1 MSVLWQDLKF
11 TYRTLRR
18 NPGFTAVAVLTIA
31 LGMGV
36 SNALFSLVNAYVLRP
51 IPVARP
57 EQIVSIRGIDKRGV
71 RHFNFSYKDY
81 VDLQAS
87 AQSLSGI
94 VAVRT
99 AFVSVGLPPPG
110 PIAIDGDSLAPGYQ
124 YANGILVSDN
134 YFAVLGARASMGRLF
149 TGGRE
154 GVSDSST
161 ELVIS
166 QRFWRRQFNSSPEAV
181 GKTIRLNGQLF
192 SVIGI
197 MAPEFVGASP
207 QVPDFWAPL
216 HAGVRLGA
224 LKVKAWETDRNAET
238 FLLTARLKPGVAASQ
253 AQAELTLRTAQLA
266 DAAADNSDRRIQ
278 RVEVRLASTFIQLE
292 GFALPGLITFLA
304 VGLLI
309 LLIAC
314 ANLANL
320 LLARAAG
327 RQREVGIRLA
337 LGATRKRL
345 IRQLLTESTVLAL
358 IGGVVALLSAVFSL
372 QVLYPLGLTQLSL
385 PVDLA
390 DGYYFDVHPDYR
402 VLIFTLGLSLFTG
415 VVFGLG
421 PALQAS
427 RLDLNESIKG
437 EGSTLSPTFSRS
449 RLRDGLVVAQVSAA
463 FVLLFAAVLLVSS
476 LEQLGNIDTGINTR
490 DVYSVSL
497 GYPGTTDATD
507 RTTMRRRELAERL
520 KALPGVVSVCEVY
533 KQPRTPGYHTVPVS
547 VDGDNG
553 AKSGTAPRVNY
564 NIVAPEYF
572 QTISLP
578 IVRGRSFN
586 VQEVELDAPVV
597 VVSESTAKRLWP
609 GKDAVGQKLS
619 IGDES
624 RAVESGSKTN
634 PYLRSAE
641 VVGIARDANSSILW
655 MRDPTYVYI
664 PASRQYR
671 PDLYLLIRFE
681 NARAVIPNLIAKE
694 SENLDIALKAVTR
707 MLDESLAHQRLPFQ
721 AMAAV
726 ATALGLLSLLLAS
739 VGLYGVIAFL
749 MSQRTREITIRL
761 AIGATPSQVRR
772 LLLSSG
778 ARLVA
783 IGLLIGIAGS
793 LALGRLLAHV
803 LVAVKAFDIRVFAIV
818 VGLLLFVSFIACYVP
833 ARRATRAV
841 DLIRSLNAAE

>member
-1 MSVLWQDLKF
+1 MSALWQDLKF

-36 SNALFSLVNAYVLRP
+36 SNALFSLVNAFALRP
-51 IPVARP
+51 IPVENP

-71 RHFNFSYKDY
+71 RHFSLSYKDY
-81 VDLQAS
+81 VDLQTS

-94 VAVRT
+94 VAVGA
-99 AFVSVGLPPPG
+99 AFAPVGFRPPG

-124 YANGILVSDN
+124 YASGILVSDN

-149 TGGRE
+149 TRGGE

-166 QRFWRRQFNSSPEAV
+166 QRFWRRQFNSGPEAI

-197 MAPEFVGASP
+197 MAPEFVGVSP

-216 HAGVRLGA
+216 RAGVKLGG
-224 LKVKAWETDRNAET
+224 LSKAWEADRTDEI
-238 FLLTARLKPGVAASQ
+238 FLLTARLKPGVEISQ
-253 AQAELTLRTAQLA
+253 AEAELTLRTAQLA
-266 DAAADNSDRRIQ
+266 NAVADNIDNRIQ
-278 RVEVRLASTFIQLE
+278 RIEVRPASTFIALE
-292 GFALPGLITFLA
+292 GLALPSLISFLA

-314 ANLANL
+314 ANLTNL

-327 RQREVGIRLA
+327 RQREVCIRLA
-337 LGATRKRL
+337 LGASRERL

-358 IGGVVALLSAVFSL
+358 IGGVVALLSAVLSL
-372 QVLYPLGLTQLSL
+372 QILYPLVLTQLPL
-385 PVDLA
+385 PAYLT
-390 DGYYFDVHPDYR
+390 DGYYFNVHPDYK
-402 VLIFTLGLSLFTG
+402 VFIFTLGLSLFTG

-427 RLDLNESIKG
+427 RLDINESIKG
-437 EGSTLSPTFSRS
+437 EGSTLSSTFSRS

-463 FVLLFAAVLLVSS
+463 FVLLFAAVSLVSS
-476 LEQLGNIDTGINTR
+476 LEHLGNIDTGINTQN
-490 DVYSVSL
+490 VYSVSL
-497 GYPGTTDATD
+497 GYPGATDAAD

-520 KALPGVVSVCEVY
+520 KALPGAASVCEVY

-553 AKSGTAPRVNY
+553 ARSGTAQRVSY
-564 NIVAPEYF
+564 NIVSPEYF
-572 QTISLP
+572 QTIRLP
-578 IVRGRSFN
+578 IVRGRAFN
-586 VQEVELDAPVV
+586 VHEVESDAPVV

-624 RAVESGSKTN
+624 HPVESGSKTN
-634 PYLRSAE
+634 PYLRNAA
-641 VVGIARDANSSILW
+641 VIGIARDANSSTLW
-655 MRDPTYVYI
+655 MRDPTYIYI

-671 PDLYLLIRFE
+671 SDLYLLIRFE
-681 NARAVIPNLIAKE
+681 NASAVIPNLIAKE
-694 SENLDIALKAVTR
+694 SENLDSGLKAVTR
-707 MLDESLAHQRLPFQ
+707 MLDESLAYQRLPFQ
-721 AMAAV
+721 AMAAA
-726 ATALGLLSLLLAS
+726 ATAFGLLALLLAS

-749 MSQRTREITIRL
+749 MSQRTREIAIRL

-772 LLLSSG
+772 LLLGSG
-778 ARLVA
+778 ARLVV
-783 IGLLIGIAGS
+783 IGLLIGIVGS
-793 LALGRLLAHV
+793 LALGRMLAHA
-803 LVAVKAFDIRVFAIV
+803 LGAVKAFDIRVFAIV
-818 VGLLLFVSFIACYVP
+818 AGLLLLVSLIACYVP
-833 ARRATRAV
+833 ARRATRIV
-841 DLIRSLNAAE
+841 DLIRSLNAVE